1 MATLSLVIPAY
12 NEQDRLPA
20 LLDVLA
26 TSAEADVARG
36 GLELLETLI
45 VDDGSDDGTRQI
57 LVAAAQADPKLT
69 AVIGPGGNRGKGAA
83 IAEGVGHAKG
93 DYALFADTDLSTP
106 LSELSKLTAA
116 LSDGADIAIG
126 SRGIPGAVVERG
138 PAHRKLLGK
147 SFNGTVRLLTRLD
160 IRDTQC
166 GFKLLPTDLAKQL
179 LGEQVTPGFAY
190 DVELLMRA
198 KRSGMRIAEVPVL
211 YIHDS
216 RSRVRVVQA
225 TGRMLR
231 DVALL
236 SYRLRDAPRQ
246 PRPKPGRGSSLTG
259 LPADDPD

>member
-36 GLELLETLI
+36 GMELLETLI
-45 VDDGSDDGTRQI
+45 VDDGSDDGTREI
-57 LVAAAQADPKLT
+57 LTAAAQAGPRLE

-83 IAEGVGHAKG
+83 IAEGVGRAKG
-93 DYALFADTDLSTP
+93 DYVLLADTDLSTP
-106 LSELSKLTAA
+106 LSELPKLTAA
-116 LSDGADIAIG
+116 LNDGADIAIG

-147 SFNGTVRLLTRLD
+147 SFNGTVRLFTGLD

-166 GFKLLPTDLAKQL
+166 GFKLLPTEVAKQL

-198 KRSGMRIAEVPVL
+198 KRAGLSIAEVPVL

-225 TGRMLR
+225 TMRMLR

-236 SYRLRDAPRQ
+236 SYRLRES
-246 PRPKPGRGSSLTG
+246 RPSAGRGSSLTG